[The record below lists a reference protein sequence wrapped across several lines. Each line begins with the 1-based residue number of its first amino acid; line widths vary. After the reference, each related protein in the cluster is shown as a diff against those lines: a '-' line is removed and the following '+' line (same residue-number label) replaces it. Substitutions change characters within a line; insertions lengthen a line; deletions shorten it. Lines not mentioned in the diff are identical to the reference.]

1 MHAFNRE
8 HPLSGGFLAFPHCHG
23 RSGLSES
30 KGFAGFVD
38 PIGTL
43 IDNCPICRLFVQ
55 VESIPLKITEH
66 RGVYVYLCRLFLQ
79 TKQAKIGYP
88 PRPTRLNEED
98 LRGGF

>member
-1 MHAFNRE
+1 MPLIASILYPVDFSPSLIAMAAAAFLGARVSLV
-8 HPLSGGFLAFPHCHG
+8 HV
-23 RSGLSES
+23 
-30 KGFAGFVD
+30 VD

-79 TKQAKIGYP
+79 TKQAKIGDP
-88 PRPTRLNEED
+88 PRPALLNEED